1 VGEQRGGEEGNT
13 GAEMKLY
20 CTSEAFSEKLFW
32 SYEEPQVFHNN
43 TKLERQMTLFVA
55 GQVQF
60 SSTDSTFQS
69 LEVGA
74 GDN

>member
-1 VGEQRGGEEGNT
+1 VEKGNT

-20 CTSEAFSEKLFW
+20 CTWEAFSEKLFW
-32 SYEEPQVFHNN
+32 SYEKPQVFHNN
-43 TKLERQMTLFVA
+43 TELERQMSLFVA

-60 SSTDSTFQS
+60 SSSDASFQA
-69 LEVGA
+69 LEAGA